1 MKRSVRA
8 AAATER
14 EAVPVKL
21 RVERDVL
28 ADAVTWTARA
38 LPTRSPVPV
47 LTGLLIDADPDGVL
61 RLSSFDYEISARIEA
76 PAEVLDGGTVLVS
89 GKLLAEICRS
99 LPGRPVD
106 VTTDGSRVSL
116 VCGAS
121 RFTLLTMPVED
132 YPTLPAMPD
141 GSGTVAGDLFSQA
154 VSQVSVAASRED
166 SPPMLAGVRMEIEG
180 DTVTLLAT
188 DRYRLA
194 MRTLPWHPAV
204 PDLSA
209 VALVRARTLTEVSKA
224 LGAGG
229 DVTLALASGGENAL
243 IGFEAGGRRTTS
255 LLMDGEYPRVRAL
268 FPAESP
274 THAVLEVHALIEAV
288 RRVSLV
294 VERHT
299 AVRLTFSD
307 GSLTLEGGQGED
319 AQASEAIEAT
329 LVGEDLSIGFN
340 PQYLLDGLGALTTPY
355 VKLSLTAGNKP
366 AVITGRTE
374 PDGADDDSYR
384 YLLMPMRL

>member
-1 MKRSVRA
+1 M
-8 AAATER
+8 
-14 EAVPVKL
+14 KL

-28 ADAVTWTARA
+28 AEAVTWTARA
-38 LPTRSPVPV
+38 LPSRSPVPV
-47 LTGLLIDADPDGVL
+47 LTGLLLEAESDGIL

-106 VTTDGSRVSL
+106 LTTDGSRVSL

-132 YPTLPAMPD
+132 YPTLPTMPE

-154 VSQVSVAASRED
+154 VAQVSVAASRED

-180 DTVTLLAT
+180 EEVTLLAT

-194 MRTLPWHPAV
+194 MRTIPWRPSS
-204 PDLSA
+204 PDISA
-209 VALVRARTLTEVSKA
+209 VALMRARTLSEVSKA

-229 DVTLALASGGENAL
+229 DVTLALSGAGETGL

-255 LLMDGEYPRVRAL
+255 LLMDGEYPRVRSL

-274 THAVLEVHALIEAV
+274 TFAVLEVSALIEAV

-299 AVRLTFSD
+299 AVRLSFAE
-307 GSLTLEGGQGED
+307 GALTLEGGQGED
-319 AQASEAIEAT
+319 AQASEAIEAALT
-329 LVGEDLSIGFN
+329 GEELSIGFN
-340 PQYLLDGLGALTTPY
+340 PQYLLDGLAAVNAPF
-355 VKLSLTAGNKP
+355 VKLSLTAPNKP
-366 AVITGRTE
+366 AVITGRSAATSDA
-374 PDGADDDSYR
+374 DGVDDDTYR

>member
-1 MKRSVRA
+1 M
-8 AAATER
+8 
-14 EAVPVKL
+14 KL

-28 ADAVTWTARA
+28 AEAVTWTARA
-38 LPTRSPVPV
+38 LPSRSPVPV
-47 LTGLLIDADPDGVL
+47 LTGLLLEAAPEGVL

-106 VTTDGSRVSL
+106 LTTDGSRVSL

-132 YPTLPAMPD
+132 YPTLPSMPD

-154 VSQVSVAASRED
+154 VAQVSVAASRED

-180 DTVTLLAT
+180 EEVTLLAT

-194 MRTLPWHPAV
+194 MRTIPWHPSS
-204 PDLSA
+204 PDASA
-209 VALVRARTLTEVSKA
+209 VALVRARTLSEVSKA

-229 DVTLALASGGENAL
+229 DVTLALSGAGEHGL

-255 LLMDGEYPRVRAL
+255 LLMDGEYPRVRSL

-274 THAVLEVHALIEAV
+274 SFAVLEVQPLIEAV

-299 AVRLTFSD
+299 AVRLTFTE
-307 GSLTLEGGQGED
+307 GALTLEGGQGED
-319 AQASEAIEAT
+319 AQASEALEAQLT
-329 LVGEDLSIGFN
+329 GEEMSIGFN
-340 PQYLLDGLGALTTPY
+340 PQYLLDGLAALGTPY
-355 VKLSLTAGNKP
+355 VKLSLTASNKP
-366 AVITGRTE
+366 AVITGRSAPSE
-374 PDGADDDSYR
+374 EGGAGVDDDTYR

>member
-1 MKRSVRA
+1 
-8 AAATER
+8 
-14 EAVPVKL
+14 VKF

-28 ADAVTWTARA
+28 AEAVTWTARA
-38 LPTRSPVPV
+38 LPSRSPVPV
-47 LTGLLIDADPDGVL
+47 LTGLLLEAESEGVL

-106 VTTDGSRVSL
+106 LTTDGSRVSL

-132 YPTLPAMPD
+132 YPTLPSMPH
-141 GSGTVAGDLFSQA
+141 GSGTVPGEKFSQA
-154 VSQVSVAASRED
+154 VAQVSVAASRED

-180 DTVTLLAT
+180 SELTLLAT

-194 MRTLPWHPAV
+194 MRTIAWQPSS
-204 PDLSA
+204 PDVSA
-209 VALVRARTLTEVSKA
+209 VALVRARTLSEVSKA
-224 LGAGG
+224 LGAGS
-229 DVTLALASGGENAL
+229 DVTLALSGAGEGGL

-255 LLMDGEYPRVRAL
+255 LLMDGEYPRVRSL
-268 FPAESP
+268 FPADSP
-274 THAVLEVHALIEAV
+274 TFAVLEVPSLIEAV

-299 AVRLTFSD
+299 AVRLSFTE
-307 GSLTLEGGQGED
+307 GTLTLEGGQGED

-329 LVGEDLSIGFN
+329 LQGEEISIGFN
-340 PQYLLDGLGALTTPY
+340 PQYLLDGLAALGTPF
-355 VKLSLTAGNKP
+355 VRISLTASNKP

-374 PDGADDDSYR
+374 ADSADDDSYR

>member
-1 MKRSVRA
+1 M
-8 AAATER
+8 
-14 EAVPVKL
+14 KL

-28 ADAVTWTARA
+28 AEAVTWTARA
-38 LPTRSPVPV
+38 LPARSPVPV
-47 LTGLLIDADPDGVL
+47 LSGLLLEAESDGVL

-106 VTTDGSRVSL
+106 LTTDGSRVSL
-116 VCGAS
+116 VCGTS
-121 RFTLLTMPVED
+121 RFTLLTMPVEE
-132 YPTLPAMPD
+132 YPTLPSMPE
-141 GSGTVAGDLFSQA
+141 GSGLVAGDQFSQA
-154 VSQVSVAASRED
+154 VGQVSIAASRED

-180 DTVTLLAT
+180 DELTLLAT

-194 MRTLPWHPAV
+194 MRTLPWRPSSRDV
-204 PDLSA
+204 SA
-209 VALVRARTLTEVSKA
+209 VALVRAKTLSEISKA

-229 DVTLALASGGENAL
+229 DVTLALSGGGENGL

-255 LLMDGEYPRVRAL
+255 LLMDGEYPRVRSL
-268 FPAESP
+268 FPSESP
-274 THAVLEVHALIEAV
+274 TYAVLEVQALIEAV

-299 AVRLTFSD
+299 AVRLSFAE
-307 GSLTLEGGQGED
+307 GALTLEGGQGED

-329 LVGEDLSIGFN
+329 LHGEELSIGFN
-340 PQYLLDGLGALTTPY
+340 PQYLLDGLAALNRPF
-355 VKLSLTAGNKP
+355 VKLSLTAPNKP
-366 AVITGRTE
+366 AVITGRTAAE
-374 PDGADDDSYR
+374 DGDGVDDDHYR